1 MRRILHRRLINL
13 KLKEVIRGNME
24 LIDTV
29 EMMNSENYKERFRA
43 EYFQLKI
50 RAEGLEKMLEKY
62 KAGTLPFEPSCDY
75 EILYTQYIFMK
86 HYQYTLEDRA
96 RIENIIL

>member
-1 MRRILHRRLINL
+1 MN
-13 KLKEVIRGNME
+13 

-29 EMMNSENYKERFRA
+29 EKMNSENYKERFRA